1 MGGKLFSR
9 RSWLERRVL
18 AVGARQRAPDDVHCQ
33 QHGGGRASRPGFG
46 ARVHQPGPGLAPA
59 RARCIGRAQGE
70 LIGVGVGVEPY
81 RSSGPVRGTSL
92 GAEDHTTYLLSVP
105 VLDTE
110 GSETRAGASAAR
122 ADASGARAGVSRAV
136 SKGGGEPPPSRPS
149 PAPAAV
155 PLFGPVPGPGP
166 DPWLA
171 PAPLAVF
178 SPPSRR
184 PRPRR
189 RRLRPPR
196 SLPERSPP
204 ERSPPDRSPPERSP
218 PERSPPERSP
228 PPG

>member
-105 VLDTE
+105 VLDT
-110 GSETRAGASAAR
+110 G
-122 ADASGARAGVSRAV
+122 ASGARAGVSGSRAGVSRAV
-136 SKGGGEPPPSRPS
+136 SRGAGEPPPCPPS
-149 PAPAAV
+149 PAPEAGAV
-155 PLFGPVPGPGP
+155 PVPGAAPGPWP
-166 DPWLA
+166 DPWFA
-171 PAPLAVF
+171 P
-178 SPPSRR
+178 
-184 PRPRR
+184 
-189 RRLRPPR
+189 
-196 SLPERSPP
+196 
-204 ERSPPDRSPPERSP
+204 
-218 PERSPPERSP
+218 
-228 PPG
+228 